1 MTAAVTMQRVVCRSF
16 DPSGGGVGVEAAAVP
31 EPGPG
36 EVLIR
41 ITAANV
47 SFVNRL
53 IVRGGYQVRPP
64 VPFTPGAVGAGE
76 VLEAGDGVTHLTPG
90 TNVVV
95 LMSAYGTWATHAVA
109 PAWAVVPIPPNVSE
123 ELAVS
128 AIEAYG
134 TASYALEERGNLRAG
149 ERLLVLGASGAVG
162 AAAVEIAVHLD
173 AEVIAVTSDP
183 STWDGHAV
191 RPHAVVDRREPLRA
205 TMKARWPDGVD
216 VVLDPVGGD
225 LAAPALRSL
234 GPLGRYLVVGFA
246 SGAIPPLPANHI
258 LLRNRTVVGV
268 EWATWITANP
278 KHLARTLEVVLNRL
292 ARGVLHPP
300 KPTLVSLDEL
310 PAVLRKPSRG
320 DRLCVAT
327 PMVGR

>member
-1 MTAAVTMQRVVCRSF
+1 MQHVVCRSF
-16 DPSGGGVGVEAAAVP
+16 DGGDGVAVESTPIP

-41 ITAANV
+41 TTAANV
-47 SFVNRL
+47 SFVDRL

-76 VLEAGDGVTHLTPG
+76 VLEAGEGVTHLSPG

-95 LMSAYGTWATHAVA
+95 LKSGYGTWATHVVA
-109 PAWAVVPIPPNVSE
+109 PAWAVVPIPPNVAD
-123 ELAVS
+123 ELAVA

-134 TASYALEERGNLRAG
+134 TASYALEERGGLRAG

-183 STWDGHAV
+183 KAWDGHPV
-191 RPHAVVDRREPLRA
+191 RPHVVIDRRAMHLRA
-205 TMKARWPDGVD
+205 AMKALYPDGID

-225 LAAPALRSL
+225 LAEPALRSL
-234 GPLGRYLVVGFA
+234 GPRGRYLVVGFA
-246 SGAIPPLPANHI
+246 AGHIPRLPANQI

-268 EWATWITANP
+268 EWATWITDHP
-278 KHLARTLEVVLNRL
+278 EHLARTLEVVLNRL

-300 KPTLVSLDEL
+300 KPALVTLDEL
-310 PAVLRKPSRG
+310 PEVLAEPAPGAGLVRTVVVPS
-320 DRLCVAT
+320 
-327 PMVGR
+327 